1 MTNPLILVTGAT
13 GTVGA
18 EVVKQLI
25 DNRQQVR
32 VLVRDPA
39 KARRFGGSVEV
50 THADLSTPDTL
61 IPVFAGVEKAFVG
74 VSVGPELARLE
85 NNGFAAAKAAGVKHV
100 VKLSGRDLNA
110 DFMAG
115 AKLAQMHTESEQRLR
130 ASGMAWTVLRSGWFA
145 SNILMWRVMEQGGLF
160 LPAGDGKDVP
170 IDPRDIAA
178 VAVKALTRPGHEG
191 KTYEITGPEFLT
203 YAEMI
208 RKVAIAT
215 GKPVAYMDTP
225 EATVREG
232 MLAAGINP
240 EMVNSFLQYFSG
252 VKAGKIHPPTTG
264 VDEVLGRPPR
274 TFDEWLRDH
283 KEALSPVP

>member
-18 EVVKQLI
+18 EVVKQLV

-32 VLVRDPA
+32 VLVRDLA
-39 KARRFGGSVEV
+39 KARRFGSSVEV
-50 THADLSTPDTL
+50 SHADLSTLDAL
-61 IPVFAGVEKAFVG
+61 VPVFAGVEKAFVG
-74 VSVGPELARLE
+74 VSPSPELARLE
-85 NNGFAAAKAAGVKHV
+85 SNAFEAAKAAGVKHV
-100 VKLSGRDLNA
+100 VKLSGRDLDA

-115 AKLAQMHTESEQRLR
+115 AKLAQVHTESEQRLQ
-130 ASGMAWTVLRSGWFA
+130 ASGMAWTVLRPGWFA
-145 SNILMWRVMEQGGLF
+145 SNVLMWRVMEQGGLF
-160 LPAGDGKDVP
+160 LPAGDGRDVP

-178 VAVKALTRPGHEG
+178 VAVKALTMPGHAG

-208 RKVAIAT
+208 RKVAITT
-215 GKPVAYMDTP
+215 GKPVAYVDTP
-225 EATVREG
+225 EAAVREG
-232 MLAAGINP
+232 MLAAGIDP
-240 EMVNSFLQYFSG
+240 EMVNSLMQYFAG
-252 VKAGKIHPPTTG
+252 VRAGKIRPPTTG

>member
-39 KARRFGGSVEV
+39 KARSFGSSVEV
-50 THADLSTPDTL
+50 THADLSVPDAL
-61 IPVFAGVEKAFVG
+61 IPAFAGVEKAFVG
-74 VSVGPELARLE
+74 VSVGPDLARWE
-85 NNGFAAAKAAGVKHV
+85 SNAFEAAKAAGVQHV
-100 VKLSGRDLNA
+100 VKLSGRHLDA

-115 AKLAQMHTESEQRLR
+115 ARLAQVHTESEQRLR
-130 ASGMAWTVLRSGWFA
+130 ASGIAWTVLRPGWFA
-145 SNILMWRVMEQGGLF
+145 SNVLMWRVMEQGGLF
-160 LPAGDGKDVP
+160 LPAGGGRDVP

-178 VAVKALTRPGHEG
+178 VAVKALTMPGHAG

-215 GKPVAYMDTP
+215 GKPVAYVDTP

-240 EMVNSFLQYFSG
+240 EMVNSFMQYFSG
-252 VKAGKIHPPTTG
+252 VKAGKIYPPTT
-264 VDEVLGRPPR
+264 VADEVLGRPPR
-274 TFDEWLRDH
+274 TFDEWLWDH
-283 KEALSPVP
+283 KEVLASVP